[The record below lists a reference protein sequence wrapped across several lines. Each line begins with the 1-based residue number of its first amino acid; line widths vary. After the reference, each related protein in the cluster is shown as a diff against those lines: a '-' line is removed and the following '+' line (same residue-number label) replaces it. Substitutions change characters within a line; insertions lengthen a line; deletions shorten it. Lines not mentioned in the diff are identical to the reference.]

1 MAFLDPVLAQE
12 IVNRTK
18 GIINRNINVMDARG
32 IIVGSG
38 ESSRIGEVHEG
49 AQQVITQGRS
59 IEVDQS
65 MVDRMRGARPG
76 INLPLRLEGQ
86 IVGVVGI
93 TGAPEEVRN
102 YGELVRMAAEM
113 MLEQARL
120 MRLLVRDNRL
130 REELVL
136 HLIRSESPSP
146 ELEAWAQRLGVNL
159 RQPRIAAVIEIDS
172 SAMGV
177 DAALAEIQQLQTL
190 LSTPA
195 RDNLIATVSLSEIV
209 VLKPTRVPYDLH
221 EQNNH
226 RERVDALL
234 SRMVEDSQLGVR
246 IALGHYFPGPDSI
259 IRSYRTARTTLQ
271 VGKQRHPEKQAY
283 FYQDLMLPVLL
294 DSLKTGWQAEELRR
308 SIAKLVAQDGNG
320 ILRKTLSCWY
330 AHNTQSLMTAQALNI
345 HRNTLDYRLRRIEDL
360 TSLHLEV
367 LDDRLLLYVALLLV
381 DDPVEKRIQ

>member
-1 MAFLDPVLAQE
+1 MAFLDPLLAQE

-18 GIINRNINVMDARG
+18 GIINYNVNVMDAHG

-38 ESSRIGEVHEG
+38 EPSRIGELHEG

-59 IEVDQS
+59 IEVDES
-65 MVDRMRGARPG
+65 MVGRMRGARPG

-93 TGAPEEVRN
+93 TGAPDAVRN
-102 YGELVRMAAEM
+102 YGQLVRMTAEM

-120 MRLLVRDNRL
+120 MHLLARDSRL

-136 HLIRSESPSP
+136 HLIRSENPSP
-146 ELEAWAQRLGVNL
+146 ELEEWAQRLGVNL

-190 LSTPA
+190 LTTPE

-209 VLKPTRVPYDLH
+209 VLKPVRVPYDLH
-221 EQNNH
+221 EQLRH
-226 RERVDALL
+226 RERVDVLL
-234 SRMVEDSQLGVR
+234 SRMVEGSRLGVR
-246 IALGHYFPGPDSI
+246 IALGNYFPGQDSI

-271 VGKQRHPEKQAY
+271 VGKQRYPDKQAFY
-283 FYQDLMLPVLL
+283 YQDLILPVLL

-308 SIAKLVAQDGNG
+308 SIAKLIAQDGNG
-320 ILRKTLSCWY
+320 ALRKTVTCWF
-330 AHNTQSLMTAQALNI
+330 AHGTQALNTAQALRV
-345 HRNTLDYRLRRIEDL
+345 HRNTLDYRLRRVEDL
-360 TSLHLEV
+360 TGLRLDV

-381 DDPVEKRIQ
+381 DDKSENQH